1 MKYYKIRKIGQ
12 SLTLTIPKFV
22 EDFKKLKS
30 GDVFEVTIEDD
41 KIIYRKV
48 EIENVR

>member
-12 SLTLTIPKFV
+12 SLSLTIPKFV
-22 EDFKKLKS
+22 EDFKKLKP
-30 GDVFEVTIEDD
+30 GDAFEVTIDDD

-48 EIENVR
+48 EIKNV